1 MKNFSNKIVLFL
13 VLLSTTLLVAQ
24 RPAQERIKTLK
35 VAFITERLALTSSE
49 AQQFWPVYNAHDEAL
64 QKLRRKER
72 QRFGSQLPY
81 LDDLSE
87 EEASKLL
94 TEFTA
99 IQKEKQTLEEEFI
112 GDLKNVLPAKKI
124 VLLLKAE
131 EDFKKRLLQQVR
143 KRRGGG

>member
-1 MKNFSNKIVLFL
+1 MKNWTIKIWVIL
-13 VLLSTTLLVAQ
+13 VALLTTGAFAQ

-35 VAFITERLALTSSE
+35 VAFITERLGLTSKE
-49 AQQFWPVYNAHDEAL
+49 AQQFWPVYNAYDESL
-64 QKLRRKER
+64 QKIRRKER

-87 EEASKLL
+87 DEASKLL
-94 TEFTA
+94 SEFRT
-99 IQKEKQTLEEEFI
+99 IQREKHGLEQEFI
-112 GDLKNVLPAKKI
+112 TDLKNVLPSKKI

-143 KRRGGG
+143 KRRTGG

>member
-1 MKNFSNKIVLFL
+1 MKHWNIKTLVVAFFFVSVGVL
-13 VLLSTTLLVAQ
+13 AQ
-24 RPAQERIKTLK
+24 RPAQERIKTFK
-35 VAFITERLALTSSE
+35 VAFITERLALSSKE
-49 AQQFWPVYNAHDEAL
+49 AQQFWPVYNNYEEAT

-87 EEASKLL
+87 NEATALL
-94 TEFTA
+94 AEFKGIQTE
-99 IQKEKQTLEEEFI
+99 KHNLEQQFLQ
-112 GDLKNVLPAKKI
+112 DLKQVLPSKKI

-143 KRRGGG
+143 KRRNGG

>member
-1 MKNFSNKIVLFL
+1 MKNYSKKIVWLL
-13 VLLSTTLLVAQ
+13 VLLTTTVLVAQ

-35 VAFITERLALTSSE
+35 VAFITERLALTSDE
-49 AQQFWPVYNAHDEAL
+49 AQQFWPVYNQHDESL

-81 LDDLSE
+81 LDDLSDD
-87 EEASKLL
+87 EASKLL
-94 TEFTA
+94 TEFRTLQA
-99 IQKEKQTLEEEFI
+99 EKHNLEQTFIQ
-112 GDLKNVLPAKKI
+112 DLGKVLPAKKI

>member
-1 MKNFSNKIVLFL
+1 MKNYSNKIVLFL

>member
-1 MKNFSNKIVLFL
+1 MKNWNIKIVVVLA
-13 VLLSTTLLVAQ
+13 VLLTSGAFAQ

-35 VAFITERLALTSSE
+35 VAFITERLGLTSQE
-49 AQQFWPVYNAHDEAL
+49 AQQFWPVYNAHNESL
-64 QKLRRKER
+64 QKLRQKER

-87 EEASKLL
+87 KEASELL
-94 TEFTA
+94 SEFGV
-99 IQKEKQTLEEEFI
+99 IQKEKHTLEQAFI
-112 GDLKNVLPAKKI
+112 ADLENVLPSKKI

-143 KRRGGG
+143 KRRNGG

>member
-1 MKNFSNKIVLFL
+1 MKNYNKKIVWLM
-13 VLLSTTLLVAQ
+13 VLLTTTVLVAQ

-35 VAFITERLALTSSE
+35 VAFITERLGLTSQE
-49 AQQFWPVYNAHDEAL
+49 AQEFWPVYNAYDESL

-81 LDDLSE
+81 LDDLSDD
-87 EEASKLL
+87 EASKLL
-94 TEFTA
+94 TEFR
-99 IQKEKQTLEEEFI
+99 ILQVEKHNLEQDFLE
-112 GDLKNVLPAKKI
+112 DLENVLPSKKI